1 MQFFVSLNDIKTT
14 YKTSTN
20 CFIKALNNWSTT
32 VDLQS
37 AIDLLAS
44 CSNNGDFGY
53 VFVYAL
59 SALQS
64 SLNKCAAIITVKEL
78 TQVKQTLV
86 NLLNSGKLNGF
97 NIIKGKV

>member
-1 MQFFVSLNDIKTT
+1 M
-14 YKTSTN
+14 
-20 CFIKALNNWSTT
+20 NNWSTT

-37 AIDLLAS
+37 AIDLLLS

-64 SLNKCAAIITVKEL
+64 ALNKCAAIVTVKEL
-78 TQVKQTLV
+78 TRVKQTLI

-97 NIIKGKV
+97 NIIKGTVFLRQMSISFNNKISSRKPICNYF